1 LGGLGSL
8 AGHVLL
14 GHTLDDTDS
23 DGLTHVTDGETAE
36 RRVFGE
42 DFDAHRLG
50 RFEGDH
56 AGIPGLDELGVFFEN
71 LSGTTV
77 HLLGDFLELARN
89 VGGVAIEDRG
99 VSVRDLSRV
108 VKDDDLGVEVSGRA
122 GGVLGGV
129 TSNESTTDFLDGQ
142 VLDVESNVVPW
153 DGLHERLV
161 VHFHGL
167 DFGGKLSRGEGDDHA
182 WLEDTGL
189 DTADWNC
196 SDSADLV
203 HILERKTKR
212 LVNRA
217 LRRVDQVEGFEEERS
232 LVPRHVGG
240 SVDHVVASPSG
251 NRDEG
256 DLHWLVADLLQ
267 VDGDFGLDLRV
278 TRFAVLDGGVVHL
291 VDADNHLLDTEG
303 VSKESVL
310 AGLSFLGHT
319 GLELTDTGSD
329 DKDGNISLGGT
340 RDHVLD
346 EVTVSWG
353 VNDGEVV
360 LGGLELPQSNVNG
373 DTALALGLQVVQD
386 PCVLERGLSEFGSF
400 LLELLDGTLVDTP
413 ALVDQVTGGGRL
425 SGVDVADDHQVDVKL
440 VLTHGEC
447 VKKDEE

>member
-8 AGHVLL
+8 ARHVLL
-14 GHTLDDTDS
+14 GHALDDTDS
-23 DGLTHVTDGETAE
+23 DGLTHVTDSETAK

-56 AGIPGLDELGVFFEN
+56 AGIPGLDELGVFFQN

-89 VGGVAIEDRG
+89 VGGVAIQDGG
-99 VSVRDLSRV
+99 VTVGDLSRV

-122 GGVLGGV
+122 GGVPGSV
-129 TSNESTTDFLDGQ
+129 TSDESTTDFLDGQ
-142 VLDVESNVVPW
+142 VLDVESDVVTW
-153 DGLHERLV
+153 DSLDKGLV

-196 SDSADLV
+196 SDTTDLV
-203 HILERKTKR
+203 HILERQTQS
-212 LVNRA
+212 LVDRA
-217 LRRVDQVEGFEEERS
+217 LGGVDQVKSLEEEGS

-251 NRDEG
+251 DRDEG

-267 VDGDFGLDLRV
+267 VDGHLGLDLGV
-278 TRFAVLDGGVVHL
+278 TRFSVLDGGVVHL
-291 VDADNHLLDTEG
+291 VDADDHLLDTEG

-319 GLELTDTGSD
+319 SLELTDTGSD
-329 DKDGNISLGGT
+329 DEDGNISLGGT

-353 VNDGEVV
+353 VNDGEVE
-360 LGGLELPQSNVNG
+360 LRGLELPQGNVDG
-373 DTALALGLQVVQD
+373 DTTLAFCLQVVKH
-386 PCVLERGLSEFGSF
+386 PCVLERRLSEFSSF

-413 ALVDQVTGGGRL
+413 HL
-425 SGVDVADDHQVDVKL
+425 
-440 VLTHGEC
+440 
-447 VKKDEE
+447 